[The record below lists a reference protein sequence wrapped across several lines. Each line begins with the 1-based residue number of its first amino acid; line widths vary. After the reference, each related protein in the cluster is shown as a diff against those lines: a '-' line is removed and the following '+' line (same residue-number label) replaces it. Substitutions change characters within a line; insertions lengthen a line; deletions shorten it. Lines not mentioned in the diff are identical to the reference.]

1 MYRPVPQEPK
11 EATMNDLNLLVAHA
25 EITRRVADA
34 EQRTRVRSCRTARP
48 LLAALRNRSARL

>member
-1 MYRPVPQEPK
+1 
-11 EATMNDLNLLVAHA
+11 MNDLNLLVAHA